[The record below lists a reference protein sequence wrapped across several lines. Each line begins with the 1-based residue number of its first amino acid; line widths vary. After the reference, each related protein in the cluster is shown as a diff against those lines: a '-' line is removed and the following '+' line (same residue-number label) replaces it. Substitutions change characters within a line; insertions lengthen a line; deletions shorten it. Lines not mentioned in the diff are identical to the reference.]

1 MVSQRAGRRA
11 VTRPT
16 KAPDSR
22 ARLVA
27 AAAQEFAAR
36 GFDGAKV
43 DRIAARARVNKAM
56 LYYHFKN
63 KAALYR
69 EILRDVFGTAGDLV
83 EAARA
88 AGGSP
93 EHQLRAFI
101 VAIADGAATR
111 PHFPAIWLR
120 EMAEGG
126 RHLDDSVILQ
136 IRRVMQ
142 VLGGILTEGQQAGS
156 FRPVNPFIAQMGIVA
171 PLLLFSATAPV
182 RERFREHAPFPVT
195 DIPREAIIEHVQT
208 MTLAAIAAER
218 SPVSRRATSS
228 RRQGS

>member
-1 MVSQRAGRRA
+1 MVSQRRRA
-11 VTRPT
+11 
-16 KAPDSR
+16 APDSR

-56 LYYHFKN
+56 VYYHFKN

-69 EILRDVFGTAGDLV
+69 DILRDVFGTVGELV
-83 EAARA
+83 EGARA
-88 AGGSP
+88 AGGAP

-101 VAIADGAATR
+101 VAIAEGAATR

-136 IRRVMQ
+136 LRRVMQ
-142 VLGGILTEGQQAGS
+142 VLGAILADGQRAGE
-156 FRPVNPFIAQMGIVA
+156 FRAVNPFIAQIGIVA
-171 PLLLFSATAPV
+171 PLLLFTATAPV
-182 RERFREHAPFPVT
+182 RERFRELAPYPVA
-195 DIPREAIIEHVQT
+195 DIPREAIIAHVQT
-208 MTLAAIAAER
+208 MTLAAIAAEGP
-218 SPVSRRATSS
+218 SPARRRASRS
-228 RRQGS
+228 RRQRS

>member
-1 MVSQRAGRRA
+1 MVSQR
-11 VTRPT
+11 RPRS
-16 KAPDSR
+16 ALDSR

-27 AAAQEFAAR
+27 SAAQEFAAR

-43 DRIAARARVNKAM
+43 DRITARARVNKAM

-69 EILRDVFGTAGDLV
+69 EVLRDVFGTVGELV

-93 EHQLRAFI
+93 EEQLRTFI

-126 RHLDDSVILQ
+126 RHLDESVILQ
-136 IRRVMQ
+136 LRRVMQ
-142 VLGGILTEGQQAGS
+142 ELGRILADGQRAGS

-171 PLLLFSATAPV
+171 PLLLFSATAPI
-182 RERFREHAPFPVT
+182 RERFRDLAPFPVS
-195 DIPREAIIEHVQT
+195 DIPRAAIIDHVQT
-208 MTLAAIAAER
+208 MTLAAIAAPR
-218 SPVSRRATSS
+218 PPARGRTNPSRR
-228 RRQGS
+228 RRS